1 VKRKIT
7 TMLVAGVVLVVMMFA
22 MSPGVAIGANAG
34 DGGAKAECNPGAK
47 SSDNQ
52 PSTTDCGQPA
62 ISVSTI
68 SLDFGSV
75 PVGTNSSPQY
85 VTVTNTGNVPVNIE
99 RSFSED
105 NPPFTVTGDNCQN
118 LPPEQSCQIQAIFH
132 PRKTDPTTVIMT
144 LVGRPAS
151 GSLPDSKPQIVS
163 LTGVGV

>member
-1 VKRKIT
+1 MKRKIT
-7 TMLVAGVVLVVMMFA
+7 TMLVAGVVLVVMMFV

-34 DGGAKAECNPGAK
+34 DGGAKAECDPGAK

-52 PSTTDCGQPA
+52 PSTKECVQPA

-68 SLDFGSV
+68 SLNFGTV

-85 VTVTNTGNVPVNIE
+85 VTVTNTGTVPVNIE
-99 RSFSED
+99 KSFTGD
-105 NPPFTVTGDNCQN
+105 NPPFTATGDSCQN
-118 LPPEQSCQIQAIFH
+118 LPPEQSCQMQVIFH
-132 PRKTDPTTVIMT
+132 PQKTDPTNVIMT
-144 LVGRPAS
+144 LVGRPES